1 MRMTFVLTA
10 LSICAFAPL
19 IPTSDARGQG
29 GPVDPA
35 FEAVRNDPR
44 IGKLLDEIEADDFAH
59 LRGAEAHHSNPCSA
73 IQRVRFRAEYF
84 LGRMRELGSRTPRLI
99 AKAT

>member
-10 LSICAFAPL
+10 LSICALAPL
-19 IPTSDARGQG
+19 LPTSDARGQG

-44 IGKLLDEIEADDFAH
+44 IGKLLDEIEADDSRTFEEQKRITQIPAPPYK
-59 LRGAEAHHSNPCSA
+59 ES
-73 IQRVRFRAEYF
+73 VRAE
-84 LGRMRELGSRTPRLI
+84 
-99 AKAT
+99 